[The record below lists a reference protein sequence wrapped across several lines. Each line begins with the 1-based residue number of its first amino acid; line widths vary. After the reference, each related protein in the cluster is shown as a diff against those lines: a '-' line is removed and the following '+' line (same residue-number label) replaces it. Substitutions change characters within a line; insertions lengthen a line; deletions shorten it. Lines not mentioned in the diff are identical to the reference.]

1 MVVWRAK
8 FVPKLSISTATY
20 MHIRAA
26 WAFVKA
32 LVESKN
38 PAHHYS
44 ERGSRLCS
52 C

>member
-8 FVPKLSISTATY
+8 FVPKLSIPTATY
-20 MHIRAA
+20 VHIHTA
-26 WAFVKA
+26 WAFVKV

-44 ERGSRLCS
+44 ERGSRWS
-52 C
+52 